1 MQPHIIP
8 LEEPYILY
16 NDRKMLNFCSSD
28 ALCLGHHSELKK
40 NAMKFILQYGVGEL
54 SSSYPEGYL
63 DCQRYLEEK
72 LAHLLG
78 TQSCLLFATKAEGLH
93 LLTASCPSYLL
104 IESLS
109 KTGVFSSLDI
119 SKHSH
124 AIVCAD
130 DSYAL
135 GTLGVQGMGLAAHH
149 PGIDVIL
156 GTFAGG
162 CGSSGGYLACSDA
175 MKKSL
180 MQSSVWAPSMP
191 PPAVLGAIDAALELV
206 PQMEGERRR
215 LEQRSHYLRHQLQE
229 IGFVTGASGSHR
241 IPIHL
246 KTEEE
251 AEDLRQALFAANIL
265 ALRYGSTL
273 VFALGILH
281 TPDHLGDLV
290 ETLSEACAEDFAL
303 NKPAFSWAK
312 LRQSSTEAPR
322 R

>member
-28 ALCLGHHSELKK
+28 ALCLSHHSELKK
-40 NAMKFILQYGVGEL
+40 NAMKYILQYGVGEL
-54 SSSYPEGYL
+54 SSLYPEGYL
-63 DCQRYLEEK
+63 DCQRHLEEK
-72 LAHLLG
+72 LATLLG
-78 TQSCLLFATKAEGLH
+78 TETCLLFATKADALH
-93 LLTASCPSYLL
+93 LLTASCPSYLFV
-104 IESLS
+104 ESLS
-109 KTGVFSSLDI
+109 KTGTFSSLDI
-119 SKHSH
+119 SKHPH
-124 AIVCAD
+124 TILCVD

-135 GTLGVQGMGLAAHH
+135 GTLGIQGMGLAAHH
-149 PGIDVIL
+149 TGVDLIL

-180 MQSSVWAPSMP
+180 MQSSVWIPSMP
-191 PPAVLGAIDAALELV
+191 SPAVLGAIDAALDLV

-229 IGFVTGASGSHR
+229 IGFSLGSSGAHR

-251 AEDLRQALFAANIL
+251 AEELRLALFAAEIL

-273 VFALGILH
+273 VLALNILH
-281 TPDHLGDLV
+281 TPDHLGELA
-290 ETLSEACAEDFAL
+290 EALMTAHFSSEEME
-303 NKPAFSWAK
+303 PAFSLARV
-312 LRQSSTEAPR
+312 RQSSTEAPLR
-322 R
+322 